1 MASRA
6 PVRRPTRAVTF
17 VRARIPHAAQVRH
30 ATRLRMMEAI
40 YGDELRRKE
49 LNGAPATTM
58 RQGMTLIGLTALVAG
73 FLPFLLNWL
82 SAGRVGAPLPLYA
95 WARTLENTRNDPLD
109 VVSALIETSATMA
122 GLTPIM
128 PGWLSAG
135 FSSLGNWLSQP
146 FTWTA
151 FWIVYGLGVLI
162 FAKLFG
168 ATTTLQRF
176 YAGTSY
182 AVLPLLATALT
193 PIPWI
198 GPLIGLAAFV
208 VAFVAYVRAVQA
220 LTHLSLAKSLLSV
233 MAPAV
238 AISLLFTV
246 SLIVASFSV
255 LRLLIP

>member
-1 MASRA
+1 MAARV
-6 PVRRPTRAVTF
+6 PVRRPNRAVTF
-17 VRARIPHAAQVRH
+17 VRARIPHATQMRH
-30 ATRLRMMEAI
+30 AARLRMTDAI
-40 YGDELRRKE
+40 YGDELRRNE

-73 FLPFLLNWL
+73 VLPFLLNWL
-82 SAGRVGAPLPLYA
+82 SAGRVGAPLQLYT
-95 WARTLENTRNDPLD
+95 WARTLENTRNDPLG
-109 VVSALIETSATMA
+109 VVQTLIETSATVA

-128 PGWLSAG
+128 PGWLAAG

-146 FTWTA
+146 FTWTT
-151 FWIVYGLGVLI
+151 FWIVYGLGVLV

-182 AVLPLLATALT
+182 AVLPLLATALI

-198 GPLIGLAAFV
+198 GPLIGLAAFL

-220 LTHLSLAKSLLSV
+220 LTQLSLARSVLSV
-233 MAPAV
+233 LAPMV
-238 AISLLFTV
+238 VISLLLTV
-246 SLIVASFSV
+246 SLIAASFSV
-255 LRLLIP
+255 LGLLAR